1 MYFVLVLKEALDNKG
16 VTNEVK
22 SRLRAEVFSIL
33 EDNTFEKPRV
43 SQENL
48 LINELIREYMDFNHY
63 KYSKSVFL
71 KGNNHLVKAIDQL
84 VSVIDSTFLFD
95 LIESNQPSTPL
106 NREIMATELHI
117 KEDKLTRQVPLIY
130 SLLWNSLNE
139 EPCPEFEAVPGRASN
154 FDAKQ
159 ANNKSN
165 SQASKN
171 INIYKYNPDHCDPD
185 HKI

>member
-1 MYFVLVLKEALDNKG
+1 MKEALDNKG
-16 VTNEVK
+16 VTNEIK

-71 KGNNHLVKAIDQL
+71 N
-84 VSVIDSTFLFD
+84 
-95 LIESNQPSTPL
+95 
-106 NREIMATELHI
+106 
-117 KEDKLTRQVPLIY
+117 KLTRQVPLIY

-139 EPCPEFEAVPGRASN
+139 DPCPEIDLTS
-154 FDAKQ
+154 
-159 ANNKSN
+159 KSN
-165 SQASKN
+165 SNSKQSSKSNNQGTSKN
-171 INIYKYNPDHCDPD
+171 INIFKYNPEDCDPD